1 MKTVTVHIQSKLGK
15 IGTRKT
21 PNTATFHEVIL
32 AKSFTIVA

>member
-21 PNTATFHEVIL
+21 PNTDNFHAVIL
-32 AKSFTIVA
+32 AKSFIIVA